1 MKINQLAF
9 LFFATT
15 LAWISV
21 PAAVT
26 FTNTP
31 TAVSNTYSGTLTLQI
46 AGLTN
51 RTVVVQKYLDLN
63 TNGIIDSGDWL
74 VQQFT
79 LQDGTNFVV
88 GGVTNFNVPGDLNST
103 AGAITATLNFQ
114 NGDFVQNITGNYLY
128 RLSSPKG
135 YFAPITNQFAVTNFP
150 FSQKFTGNVVS
161 NSTSTVVS
169 NAVVLLFPAS
179 RAGKDGPSG
188 SPVAG
193 AVANNAGG
201 YTLPAPPGTY
211 MLVTCR
217 SNYVADM
224 AAAPVLTLAA
234 SQNLTTNLSLLK
246 ATSTISGQLADA
258 TAGTGLGGV
267 LLPVQSDAGRLAIAF
282 TDTNGNFNVPVT
294 AGNWNVKADDMALI
308 IHGCLG
314 LQNKT
319 HVAAGTTGVLL
330 TVPEA
335 TALIYG
341 RVRTDSGNP
350 LVGLDVYANDDNG
363 LYETDAYTDASGN
376 YVIGVLGLGSDD
388 AWSVQANNDY
398 QLTNYVFS
406 LPGGNANLDVGQAQL
421 LNFTAL
427 LATNVISGSVK
438 DGSGNAIT
446 GVGVYTSADFNGT
459 NYQTEADTDDN
470 GHYSMNIPN
479 GSWYVG
485 INRNGGDDSL
495 DNQLGSG
502 DYLAPANQLVTISQN
517 NATENLVVYAV
528 SNHITGNVQ
537 ANGTNIVNVEVQAGT
552 TILGVTYNQEAGT
565 DSSGNYSLGVVNA
578 DWTLGVNCSGNTD
591 NNWNNLD
598 GILGSGNYQCP
609 ASRDVVINNNSGS
622 ASFMIATGGGTG
634 QISGYVTDS
643 EGGSITGVTVYVND
657 GGANNYS
664 MPTDASGYYSFAVGS
679 GGWNVGVDCSGL
691 NALGFQCAS
700 NQSVTL
706 NNINLAVNFIVA
718 PLYQQSLILVSDA
731 STLAS
736 SLDDL
741 TALDAGDTS
750 GLTFQPVLVGAYG
763 TYTPVPSRAPAGAEV
778 IQIPPA
784 NGENGFFKTTFVLPK
799 NFSAIH
805 LHGGANV
812 DDYGRAFLNGH
823 PLSPSLTG
831 SDSAVLS
838 ENGDATFDATNAA
851 WFVSGTNELLFA
863 DWNSGGGPSGAAF
876 YAAIA
881 FTVHP
886 ILAAPVK
893 LSNGQF
899 QFQLSGVASQNYT
912 IQMSTNLVFT
922 NWTTLLITNCATT
935 NSFNVMVPSAAG
947 RQCFYRVQTGP

>member
-1 MKINQLAF
+1 
-9 LFFATT
+9 
-15 LAWISV
+15 
-21 PAAVT
+21 
-26 FTNTP
+26 
-31 TAVSNTYSGTLTLQI
+31 
-46 AGLTN
+46 
-51 RTVVVQKYLDLN
+51 
-63 TNGIIDSGDWL
+63 
-74 VQQFT
+74 
-79 LQDGTNFVV
+79 
-88 GGVTNFNVPGDLNST
+88 VTNFNVPGDLNST

-135 YFAPITNQFAVTNFP
+135 YFTPITNQFAVTNFP

-169 NAVVLLFPAS
+169 NAVVLLFPAP

-188 SPVAG
+188 SPVAV

-201 YTLPAPPGTY
+201 YILPAPPGTY

-234 SQNLTTNLSLLK
+234 SQTLTTNLSLLK
-246 ATSTISGQLADA
+246 ATSSISGQVADA
-258 TAGTGLGGV
+258 TAATGLGGV
-267 LLPVQSDAGRLAIAF
+267 LLPVQSDEGRLAIAF

-294 AGNWNVKADDMALI
+294 SGNWNVNADDMALI

-341 RVRTDSGNP
+341 RVRTDGGNP
-350 LVGLDVYANDDNG
+350 LVGLDVYANDDNS
-363 LYETDAYTDASGN
+363 LYETDAYTDANGN
-376 YVIGVLGLGSDD
+376 YVIGVLGLGLDD

-398 QLTNYVFS
+398 QFTNYVFS
-406 LPGGNANLDVGQAQL
+406 SQGGNASLDAGQAQL
-421 LNFTAL
+421 LNFTAR
-427 LATNVISGSVK
+427 LAANVISGFVQ

-446 GVGVYTSADFNGT
+446 EVELYAFADLNGT
-459 NYQTEADTDDN
+459 NYQTGADTDDN

-495 DNQLGSG
+495 DNRLGRG

-517 NATENLVVYAV
+517 DATKNLVVYAV
-528 SNHITGNVQ
+528 SNHITGHVQ
-537 ANGTNIVNVEVQAGT
+537 ANGTNIVNVEVEAYATLNGISYFQA
-552 TILGVTYNQEAGT
+552 AGT

-578 DWTLGVNCSGNTD
+578 DWTVGVNCSGDTD
-591 NNWNNLD
+591 NNGNNLD
-598 GILGSGNYQCP
+598 DILGSGNYQCP
-609 ASRDVVINNNSGS
+609 ASQDVVINNNDGTADFTVLSGS
-622 ASFMIATGGGTG
+622 GTG
-634 QISGYVTDS
+634 QISGYVMDA
-643 EGGSITGVTVYVND
+643 EGNPVMSVTVYVND

-664 MPTDASGYYSFAVGS
+664 AATDASGYYSFAVGN
-679 GGWNVGVDCSGL
+679 GGWNIGVDCSGL
-691 NALGFQCAS
+691 NALGYQCAS

-706 NNINLAVNFIVA
+706 NNSSLTANFIVV

-731 STLAS
+731 NTLAS
-736 SLDDL
+736 SQSDL
-741 TALDAGDTS
+741 TTLDAGDTS
-750 GLTFQPVLVGAYG
+750 ELTFQPVVVGAYG
-763 TYTPVPSRAPAGAEV
+763 TYTPVPSPAPAGTEV
-778 IQIPPA
+778 VQIPPA
-784 NGENGFFKTTFVLPK
+784 DGESGFFKTTFVLPK

-823 PLSPSLTG
+823 PLSPSLTSG
-831 SDSAVLS
+831 DSAKLS

-851 WFVSGTNELLFA
+851 WFVSGTNELLVA

-876 YAAIA
+876 YAAIT
-881 FTVHP
+881 FTIHP

-912 IQMSTNLVFT
+912 IQMSTNLVST

-935 NSFNVMVPSAAG
+935 NSFNVMVPSAVS